1 MLSDNWS
8 CKPISGLL
16 FKGSLKTG
24 FTVFSMTRVK
34 TKMYLILYMYV
45 FFLFYSY
52 KKKLVEMTKMN
63 MKHLVSLTILMI
75 LMKFSQQCPTTMC
88 PCSDE
93 NGRKII
99 NCRSRSLT
107 VIPTF
112 TPDGVTY
119 DEITFASGDRT
130 GCASCNKISV
140 VGVGAFSNLRVKK
153 IILTQTAVRTF
164 SINAFAGLEDILE
177 GLELEGDG
185 SNPPPYGEITSLSK
199 LQLLH
204 FENFMQ
210 TSMTKG
216 NTLPSPFP
224 QLKELRFVNFGNL
237 QTIASDAFLYGIDNQ
252 KKFPLLSTF
261 ILRIAPGITTL
272 PVPLIQR
279 QTDLEHLEISDTGIS
294 EIGGLSFS
302 PLTKLL
308 NLHITFNSYLST
320 IRTGAFDGISN
331 TLEFLYLGHNNLQN
345 LDSLGTN
352 WGRLQQLNLQNNPLE
367 TIAGSPFSQ
376 MGQLE
381 YLNFDYCKLTSIDS
395 SVLNGL
401 SNLHTLVLSNN
412 DLRNLPDGVFQ
423 NTPELKE
430 LKLNDQDNPI
440 TLSENVFQ
448 GIETSLNHL
457 FISDNSISVSIF
469 WSLIEKLPNLY
480 QLHASQ
486 LNLNTI
492 SDKAFKNNIK
502 LNYVDLA
509 NNSISVI
516 QESAFYRLRDSLVT
530 LSLSHNS
537 IESISKCVF
546 PGFAFLKNFFLQHNP
561 LKCDCRIQWL
571 HDWIFSIQ
579 NINERIRASV
589 FLGVC
594 DTPPALTG
602 SNLHE
607 ISSSDLTCT
616 AGYVEP
622 MCTDLY
628 ATTTKPSTTTSTSTT
643 PSPSDIVPTF
653 SFTFGVVTDTSI
665 QISWTVSDKTYV
677 SGYFLEY
684 TSDILKNKTIHKDLE
699 TDTVHDL
706 NPQTYYTFCL
716 YLKLNGQLYRGKSDC
731 QFERTLKQQVTTST
745 TVATTPE
752 PEANIG
758 IIAGAAVGGIAFVA
772 IVIFIV
778 VILIRYKKPP
788 KKQIPP
794 TTGVSFIPAPGGTL
808 PQAGGTAKRFAKP
821 KDGKGKDG
829 AVDPDEIQ
837 IQTISNG
844 GLDGTDRFSAGSYQL
859 LNEKDFH
866 RGPMPSTSKGHYVND
881 LDERPLPQTPYG
893 APGPSGGKSRGY
905 VNTGFKGSAEQLPE
919 TSKNTYNELYV
930 PGTKKK

>member
-1 MLSDNWS
+1 
-8 CKPISGLL
+8 
-16 FKGSLKTG
+16 
-24 FTVFSMTRVK
+24 
-34 TKMYLILYMYV
+34 
-45 FFLFYSY
+45 
-52 KKKLVEMTKMN
+52 MTKMN
-63 MKHLVSLTILMI
+63 VKHLVLLTTLMI

-88 PCSDE
+88 PCSVE

-112 TPDGVTY
+112 TSDGVTY

-140 VGVGAFSNLRVKK
+140 VGDRAFSNLRVKK
-153 IILTQTAVRTF
+153 IILTQTAVRTY
-164 SINAFAGLEDILE
+164 SSDAFGGLEDILE
-177 GLELEGDG
+177 GLEIEGDG

-216 NTLPSPFP
+216 NTLSPFP
-224 QLKELRFVNFGNL
+224 QLRELRFVNFRNL
-237 QTIASDAFLYGIDNQ
+237 LTIASDAFQYGLDNQ
-252 KKFPLLSTF
+252 KKFPVLSTF
-261 ILRIAPGITTL
+261 ILRIAPGIITL

-302 PLTKLL
+302 PLTKLI
-308 NLHITFNSYLST
+308 NLHITFNSNLGT
-320 IRTGAFDGISN
+320 IRTEAFDGISD
-331 TLEFLYLGHNNLQN
+331 TLEFLFLGHNNLQN
-345 LDSLGTN
+345 LDSLRTN
-352 WGRLQQLNLQNNPLE
+352 WGRLQQLNLQNNPLR
-367 TIAGSPFSQ
+367 TISGSPFSQ
-376 MGQLE
+376 MGELAYLNLE
-381 YLNFDYCKLTSIDS
+381 YCQLTSIDI

-401 SNLHTLVLSNN
+401 TKLHTLVLSNN
-412 DLRNLPDGVFQ
+412 DLQNLPDGLFQ
-423 NTPELKE
+423 NNPELKE
-430 LKLNDQDNPI
+430 LKLNKQENPI

-448 GIETSLNHL
+448 GIEMSLNHL
-457 FISDNSISVSIF
+457 FINDNTISVSIF
-469 WSLIEKLPNLY
+469 WSLIEKLPNLLELY
-480 QLHASQ
+480 ASQ
-486 LNLNTI
+486 LNLYTI
-492 SDKAFKNNIK
+492 PDKAFKNNIQ
-502 LNYVDLA
+502 LNNLDLA

-516 QESAFYRLRDSLVT
+516 QESAFYRLRYSLKT

-546 PGFAFLKNFFLQHNP
+546 PQFALLEYLYLQDNP

-571 HDWIFSIQ
+571 YDWIIRIQ
-579 NINERIRASV
+579 NIDDRAKIS
-589 FLGVC
+589 FLLGAC
-594 DTPPALTG
+594 DTPPFLTG
-602 SNLHE
+602 RYLHT
-607 ISSSDLTCT
+607 ISSSDLTCS

-628 ATTTKPSTTTSTSTT
+628 ATTTQPSTTNSTSTT

-684 TSDILKNKTIHKDLE
+684 TSDVLKNRTIHKDLE

-716 YLKLNGQLYRGKSDC
+716 YLILNKQLYRGKSDC
-731 QFERTLKQQVTTST
+731 QFERTLKQQVTSST
-745 TVATTPE
+745 TAATTPE

-794 TTGVSFIPAPGGTL
+794 TTGVSFVPAPGGTL

-881 LDERPLPQTPYG
+881 LDERPLPKTPYG

>member
-1 MLSDNWS
+1 M
-8 CKPISGLL
+8 
-16 FKGSLKTG
+16 
-24 FTVFSMTRVK
+24 FSMTRVT
-34 TKMYLILYMYV
+34 TKMHLILYMYV

-52 KKKLVEMTKMN
+52 KRKLVEMTKMN
-63 MKHLVSLTILMI
+63 IKHLVLLTTLM
-75 LMKFSQQCPTTMC
+75 LLTKFSQQCPTTMC
-88 PCSDE
+88 PCSVE

-112 TPDGVTY
+112 TPDGETY

-140 VGVGAFSNLRVKK
+140 VGNRAFANLRVKK
-153 IILTQTAVRTF
+153 IILTQTAVRTY
-164 SINAFAGLEDILE
+164 SSDAFGGLEDILE
-177 GLELEGDG
+177 GLEIEGDG

-224 QLKELRFVNFGNL
+224 QLRELRFVNFRNL
-237 QTIASDAFLYGIDNQ
+237 LTIASDAFQYGLDNQ
-252 KKFPLLSTF
+252 KKFPVLSTF

-302 PLTKLL
+302 PLTKLI
-308 NLHITFNSYLST
+308 NLHITFNSNLGT
-320 IRTGAFDGISN
+320 IRTEAFDGISD
-331 TLEFLYLGHNNLQN
+331 TLEFLFLGHNNLQN
-345 LDSLGTN
+345 LDSLRTN
-352 WGRLQQLNLQNNPLE
+352 WGRLQQLNLQNNPLR
-367 TIAGSPFSQ
+367 TISGSPFSQ
-376 MGQLE
+376 MGELAYLNLE
-381 YLNFDYCKLTSIDS
+381 YCQLTSIDS

-401 SNLHTLVLSNN
+401 AKLHTLVLSNN
-412 DLRNLPDGVFQ
+412 DLQFLPDGLFQ
-423 NTPELKE
+423 NNPELKE
-430 LKLNDQDNPI
+430 LKVNKQDNPI

-448 GIETSLNHL
+448 GIEMSLNHL
-457 FISDNSISVSIF
+457 FISDNTISVSMF
-469 WSLIEKLPNLY
+469 WSLIEKLPNLLELY
-480 QLHASQ
+480 ASQ
-486 LNLNTI
+486 LNLYTI
-492 SDKAFKNNIK
+492 PDKAFKNNIQ
-502 LNYVDLA
+502 LNNLDLA

-516 QESAFYRLRDSLVT
+516 QESAFYRLRYSLKT

-537 IESISKCVF
+537 IESISECVF
-546 PGFAFLKNFFLQHNP
+546 PGFALLEYLYLQDNP

-571 HDWIFSIQ
+571 YDWIFRIQ
-579 NINERIRASV
+579 NIDDRAKIS
-589 FLGVC
+589 FLLGAC

-602 SNLHE
+602 RFLHT
-607 ISSSDLTCT
+607 ISSSDLTCS

-622 MCTDLY
+622 TCTDLY
-628 ATTTKPSTTTSTSTT
+628 ATTTQPSTTTNTSTT
-643 PSPSDIVPTF
+643 PSPPDIIPTF

-665 QISWTVSDKTYV
+665 QISWTVSDKTDV

-684 TSDILKNKTIHKDLE
+684 TSDVLKNKTIHKDLE
-699 TDTVHDL
+699 TDTVYDL

-716 YLKLNGQLYRGKSDC
+716 YLVLNEQLYRGKSDC
-731 QFERTLKQQVTTST
+731 QFERTLKQQATSST

-752 PEANIG
+752 PESNIG
-758 IIAGAAVGGIAFVA
+758 IIIGAAVGGVAFVA

-788 KKQIPP
+788 KKQLPP

-881 LDERPLPQTPYG
+881 LDERPLPKTPYG